1 MEVCQKRNHEW
12 ERYSILINVFLLDR
26 NIQSAKKKGEDSR
39 EAMKEKVIETQF
51 LQHQIEEHKITL
63 EKLKVLYSY

>member
-1 MEVCQKRNHEW
+1 MC
-12 ERYSILINVFLLDR
+12 FLLDR
-26 NIQSAKKKGEDSR
+26 NIQSAKKEGEDFR